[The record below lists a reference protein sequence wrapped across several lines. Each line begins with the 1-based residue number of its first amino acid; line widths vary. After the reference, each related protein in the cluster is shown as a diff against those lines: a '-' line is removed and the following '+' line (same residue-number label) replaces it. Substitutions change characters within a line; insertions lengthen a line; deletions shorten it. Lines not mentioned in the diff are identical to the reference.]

1 MPATAPA
8 TTGTW
13 VDDAACVGT
22 DPELWFPT
30 TTSEKRGDPYREARA
45 ICLRCP
51 VVEPCLAD
59 ALRVDAEHGAHG
71 MRAGLSANERAR
83 LLRERAS

>member
-45 ICLRCP
+45 ICRTCP

-59 ALRVDAEHGAHG
+59 ALRVDTEHGAHG
-71 MRAGLSANERAR
+71 MRGMLTPAQRSD
-83 LLRERAS
+83 LRRRTA

>member
-45 ICLRCP
+45 ICRTCP

-71 MRAGLSANERAR
+71 MRAALTPGQRSEMRRRSA
-83 LLRERAS
+83 